1 MITLT
6 RSMAIA
12 ALAAL
17 CFAVTPTSYAQATCS
32 MATVAGDW
40 GATLTGTI
48 LFPAPV
54 GPVPAAAVVRYHASA
69 AGALTGIELRNVGG
83 QFVKETLK
91 GTGTV
96 NANCVGT
103 ATVNIYQGG
112 ALARTVVL
120 SLVYDE
126 LSTQVRMVQQSLRL
140 PDGTEIPVVVT
151 VEGKKLT
158 SE

>member
-1 MITLT
+1 
-6 RSMAIA
+6 MAVA
-12 ALAAL
+12 VFAAL
-17 CFAVTPTSYAQATCS
+17 CFGVSPTSYAQGTCS
-32 MATVAGDW
+32 MATIAGDW

-48 LFPAPV
+48 RLPTGPA
-54 GPVPAAAVVRYHASA
+54 PAAAVLRFHVSSS
-69 AGALTGIELRNVGG
+69 GAVSGIEHRNVGG

-91 GTGTV
+91 GTATV

-103 ATVNIYQGG
+103 ATANIYQNGI
-112 ALARTVVL
+112 LARTVVL
-120 SLVYDE
+120 SVVYDE
-126 LSTQVRMVQQSLRL
+126 LSTQLRMVQQSLTL

>member
-1 MITLT
+1 MKTLT

-12 ALAAL
+12 VAVAV

-54 GPVPAAAVVRYHASA
+54 GPVPGAAVVRYHVSA
-69 AGALTGIELRNVGG
+69 DGKITGIELRNVGG

-96 NANCVGT
+96 NANCVG
-103 ATVNIYQGG
+103 
-112 ALARTVVL
+112 R
-120 SLVYDE
+120 
-126 LSTQVRMVQQSLRL
+126 LR
-140 PDGTEIPVVVT
+140 
-151 VEGKKLT
+151 
-158 SE
+158 